1 MSFPIVQDCKDG
13 VLLTVHVQP
22 KSSRTECVGR
32 YGDAL
37 KIRVAAA
44 PVDGSANDELIRFLA
59 GELAIPPAA
68 VRIEYGRGGRH
79 KLLLLKGIRA
89 EQVLAYLNRKG
100 W

>member
-1 MSFPIVQDCKDG
+1 
-13 VLLTVHVQP
+13 
-22 KSSRTECVGR
+22 
-32 YGDAL
+32 
-37 KIRVAAA
+37 
-44 PVDGSANDELIRFLA
+44 
-59 GELAIPPAA
+59 